1 MSVQHSREVWKRSF
15 ESSGLKLVALA
26 LADMAN
32 EHGDCW
38 PSKATL
44 ALRGGLQWRYVRKCI
59 VELAAL
65 GLVSVTERFKDNRQ
79 RSNIYT
85 LHLPSPRAQLAQS
98 GMSPRT
104 PAPCP
109 PGHPESSI
117 EPSMS
122 KETEVTCFVSHQQ
135 AATMEQPEW
144 MTKPLSKEQL
154 LLLVNPPKNAPSELD
169 YDDFIET
176 EGLEQ
181 IETYRPDLYQQLSQ
195 QKWHQWR
202 EDLHKWVRIRDWEAY
217 VRALEEKIEEFA

>member
-1 MSVQHSREVWKRSF
+1 MNF

-32 EHGDCW
+32 ERGDCW

-44 ALRGGLQWRYVRKCI
+44 AQRCGLQWRYVRKCI
-59 VELAAL
+59 VELTTL

-79 RSNIYT
+79 RSNVYT
-85 LHLPSPRAQLAQS
+85 LHLKQHE
-98 GMSPRT
+98 GVSPRT
-104 PAPCP
+104 PVPCP
-109 PGHPESSI
+109 PGHTESPI

-122 KETEVTCFVSHQQ
+122 KETEGTCFVSQKH
-135 AATMEQPEW
+135 ATTRNEPEW
-144 MTKPLSKEQL
+144 LSKPLTKEQQFL
-154 LLLVNPPKNAPSELD
+154 ALNTPKNAPSELD
-169 YDDFIET
+169 FDDFIET

-217 VRALEEKIEEFA
+217 VLALEEKIEEYA

>member
-1 MSVQHSREVWKRSF
+1 MSVQYSREIWKMSF

-38 PSKATL
+38 PSKGTL
-44 ALRGGLQWRYVRKCI
+44 AQRCGLQWRYVRKCI

-65 GLVSVTERFKDNRQ
+65 GLVSVRERFKDNRQ

-85 LHLPSPRAQLAQS
+85 LHLPPPEAPAAPPR
-98 GMSPRT
+98 MSHRT
-104 PAPCP
+104 PTPCP
-109 PGHPESSI
+109 PGHPEPSV

-122 KETEVTCFVSHQQ
+122 KETEGTCFVSREQ
-135 AATMEQPEW
+135 AIKKDEPEW
-144 MTKPLSKEQL
+144 MSKPLTKEQL
-154 LLLVNPPKNAPSELD
+154 LLALKTPQNAPSELD
-169 YDDFIET
+169 FDDFLET

-181 IETYRPDLYQQLSQ
+181 IETYRPDLYQLLSQ

-217 VRALEEKIEEFA
+217 VRALEEKIDEFA

>member
-1 MSVQHSREVWKRSF
+1 MSVQYSREVWKMSF

-44 ALRGGLQWRYVRKCI
+44 AQRCGLQWRYVRKCI
-59 VELAAL
+59 VELGAL

-85 LHLPSPRAQLAQS
+85 LHLPSPRPQPVPS
-98 GMSPRT
+98 GMSSRT

-109 PGHPESSI
+109 PGHPESSS
-117 EPSMS
+117 EPSKS
-122 KETEVTCFVSHQQ
+122 KETEETCFVSQKQ
-135 AATMEQPEW
+135 ATTKDEPDWMAT
-144 MTKPLSKEQL
+144 PLSKEQQL
-154 LLLVNPPKNAPSELD
+154 LALNTPKNAPSELD
-169 YDDFIET
+169 FDDFIEA
-176 EGLEQ
+176 EGLEH
-181 IETYRPDLYQQLSQ
+181 IETYRPDLYQVLSQ

-217 VRALEEKIEEFA
+217 ICALEKKIDEFA